1 MATRDPLAPWVPG
14 TPYDAMAAYTAS
26 QALIPSVDPLPPG
39 FPTPNLPFGAVAG
52 ARTGAKISP
61 DAIATQAYIDSMPP
75 ELAKEVDWLG
85 NGGARSGTDM
95 NGNAIDNSFL
105 GQLAPIL
112 VEAGLAAVLGP
123 ELLAA
128 FGPAGGVGAADAAAT
143 LGAGG
148 LDLGVMSLPT
158 WAAAPG
164 LLASAET
171 GAVLG
176 AANSALTGQDIG
188 KGALTGFAGG
198 GLGSALGGVGKSIS
212 GAVGGGTIGDF
223 LSKIS
228 TNAISQATMAGVQ
241 GKDVGKA
248 LESGALSGFFQTLSK
263 DAIKAIVP
271 DNTPGYL
278 SSAAAGA
285 VGGAITGAVKGQ
297 DPLASAL
304 GGAASSELGYQLS
317 QLGSSA
323 GLSNFEQQ
331 ALSMALNA
339 AMAKSPSKP
348 TAPTA
353 AKTVA
358 PAATTTAST
367 PPPAATATPTP
378 VMHTT
383 APQAPTTNLGST
395 SSTPSSTI
403 NPTLSRALS
412 REDSFGGNK

>member
-1 MATRDPLAPWVPG
+1 MATRDPLAPSVPG
-14 TPYDAMAAYTAS
+14 TPYDANAAYTAS
-26 QALIPSVDPLPPG
+26 QALIPSPTPFLPGAVPQ
-39 FPTPNLPFGAVAG
+39 PNLPFGMVPGDRSGSKAG
-52 ARTGAKISP
+52 SLE
-61 DAIATQAYIDSMPP
+61 DQQFTQNYQAWYDSMTP
-75 ELAKEVDWLG
+75 EQQKSFEYMSGERANKNADGSFSYYNVADAGKE
-85 NGGARSGTDM
+85 SGFF
-95 NGNAIDNSFL
+95 GFL
-105 GQLAPIL
+105 DKLAPFL
-112 VEAGLAAVLGP
+112 VEAGLAATLGP
-123 ELLAA
+123 ELLGA
-128 FGPAGGVGAADAAAT
+128 FGGGILGSAG
-143 LGAGG
+143 
-148 LDLGVMSLPT
+148 
-158 WAAAPG
+158 
-164 LLASAET
+164 T

-176 AANSALTGQDIG
+176 AADSALTGQDIG

-323 GLSNFEQQ
+323 GLSNFEQK

>member
-95 NGNAIDNSFL
+95 YGNAIDNTLL
-105 GQLAPIL
+105 GKLAPIL
-112 VEAGLAAVLGP
+112 VEAGLAATLGP
-123 ELLAA
+123 ELLGA
-128 FGPAGGVGAADAAAT
+128 FGGGILGSAG
-143 LGAGG
+143 
-148 LDLGVMSLPT
+148 
-158 WAAAPG
+158 
-164 LLASAET
+164 T

-176 AANSALTGQDIG
+176 AADSALTGQDIG

-323 GLSNFEQQ
+323 GLSNFEQK

>member
-1 MATRDPLAPWVPG
+1 MATPANQVPFG
-14 TPYDAMAAYTAS
+14 TR
-26 QALIPSVDPLPPG
+26 
-39 FPTPNLPFGAVAG
+39 PNLQGNAMQGMTAEDVAETE
-52 ARTGAKISP
+52 RRKTLSDQENRMI
-61 DAIATQAYIDSMPP
+61 
-75 ELAKEVDWLG
+75 EWLG
-85 NGGARSGTDM
+85 NGGLRSGTDPY
-95 NGNAIDNSFL
+95 GNAIDNSFL
-105 GQLAPIL
+105 GKLAPIL
-112 VEAGLAAVLGP
+112 VEAGLAAVAGP
-123 ELLAA
+123 ELLGA
-128 FGPAGGVGAADAAAT
+128 FGGGILGSAG
-143 LGAGG
+143 
-148 LDLGVMSLPT
+148 
-158 WAAAPG
+158 
-164 LLASAET
+164 T

-176 AANSALTGQDIG
+176 AADSALTGQDIG

-198 GLGSALGGVGKSIS
+198 GLGSALSGVGKSIS

-263 DAIKAIVP
+263 DAIKTIVP

-297 DPLASAL
+297 DPLTSAL
-304 GGAASSELGYQLS
+304 GGAASSELGYQSS

-353 AKTVA
+353 TVA

-403 NPTLSRALS
+403 NPTLSKALS

>member
-112 VEAGLAAVLGP
+112 VEAGLAATLGP
-123 ELLAA
+123 ELLGA
-128 FGPAGGVGAADAAAT
+128 FGGGILGSAG
-143 LGAGG
+143 
-148 LDLGVMSLPT
+148 
-158 WAAAPG
+158 
-164 LLASAET
+164 T

-176 AANSALTGQDIG
+176 AADSALTGQDIG

-198 GLGSALGGVGKSIS
+198 GLGSALGGVGQSIS

-285 VGGAITGAVKGQ
+285 VGGAITGAVRGQ
-297 DPLASAL
+297 DPLTSAL

-323 GLSNFEQQ
+323 GLSNFEQK

>member
-1 MATRDPLAPWVPG
+1 MATQDPLAPWVPG

-26 QALIPSVDPLPPG
+26 EALTPSVRNFQAGAVPQQ
-39 FPTPNLPFGAVAG
+39 NLPFGAVAG
-52 ARTGAKISP
+52 DRSGSKADPGGNA
-61 DAIATQAYIDSMPP
+61 AMAYINSMPP
-75 ELAKEVDWLG
+75 EVEQEVNWLG

-95 NGNAIDNSFL
+95 NGNAIDNTLL
-105 GQLAPIL
+105 GKLAPIL
-112 VEAGLAAVLGP
+112 VEAGLAAVAGP
-123 ELLAA
+123 ELLGA
-128 FGPAGGVGAADAAAT
+128 FGGGILGSAG
-143 LGAGG
+143 
-148 LDLGVMSLPT
+148 
-158 WAAAPG
+158 
-164 LLASAET
+164 T

-198 GLGSALGGVGKSIS
+198 GLGSALSGVGKSIS

-228 TNAISQATMAGVQ
+228 TNAISQATMAAVQ

-263 DAIKAIVP
+263 DAIKTIVP

-285 VGGAITGAVKGQ
+285 VGGAITGAVRGQ
-297 DPLASAL
+297 DPLTSAL

-323 GLSNFEQQ
+323 GLSNFEQK

-353 AKTVA
+353 VKTVA
-358 PAATTTAST
+358 PAATTTASK

-395 SSTPSSTI
+395 LSTPSSTI